1 MITIKKDGEPFDLG
15 DIRMTF
21 RLRSPLWNDIP
32 SHTFSFDLDATDR
45 NLRLTG
51 YLHRPSAHLKQSTD
65 MAVLCNI
72 HGWILGATMRVENA
86 AEKTIR
92 CHLAIDNGQMNI
104 DWGNQYLDEMDF
116 PTIIRNGGVS
126 QIMNYNKDK
135 TSNEVACQFPPV
147 KIPEYFGKEEA
158 DDALGYTGWINS
170 FDPEIG
176 QYDFPT
182 VNQSS
187 GKVLVPTVSVPMFY
201 LRWILHQIMELNG
214 LKLDP
219 RFMSSGPLK
228 EMLVFNNR
236 CCEEKRRRDYFR
248 ATKTTPQTYPDRR
261 ILIFNNETTP
271 PNTDDNNSY
280 NPATGQV
287 TIRNAGIHEL
297 TVGITVEAAEGYG
310 FLYLIIDGYSHILS
324 QGFNLVKHTH
334 YYSSARIGYTYY
346 CEVYCYYNEIDP
358 NPPYGYIEHPL
369 PVTVNAGSYVAGRN
383 ASLSDLPGL
392 YFDGAITPAL
402 HMPHVKI
409 KELLTWLRDGFAMAG
424 IFSASA
430 REFRFVLLA
439 DILKRP
445 ASGELGNIE
454 TDAEYS
460 PDQLNGIAY
469 AFDVSGDDAPVTEE
483 ITGLEFLGNFATT
496 YELPMPENSSYYAY
510 VYTVGKFYVYAWNET
525 SSRYEWQPMTDYL
538 KPLTTGQ
545 GELEMKPA
553 WHPPAHFFEGDIYGT
568 TPWIGCKGSSPFFKV
583 GINKTPLVM
592 MLFHGLQPAMLSV
605 DDQVQ
610 LFPCASGLGYN
621 SQGGVV
627 SALEL
632 SWTGLR
638 EAFFSDLEAFYANR
652 WMLEGRRQIDA
663 AFLKQLTWDESY
675 LHKGREYLLDSVE
688 FTATQ
693 LGFTAAKITAWRKG

>member
-1 MITIKKDGEPFDLG
+1 MITINKDGEPFDLG

-32 SHTFSFDLDATDR
+32 SHTFSFELDATDR

-51 YLHRPSAHLKQSTD
+51 YLHRPSAYLKQPTD
-65 MAVLCNI
+65 LPVLCNI
-72 HGWILGATMRVENA
+72 HGWILGATLRVESA
-86 AEKTIR
+86 TEKSIR

-104 DWGNQYLDEMDF
+104 DWGNQYLDELAF
-116 PTIIRNGGVS
+116 PAIVRNGGVS
-126 QIMNYNKDK
+126 QIMNYNMDK
-135 TSNEVACQFPPV
+135 TSDQVACQFPPV
-147 KIPEYFGKEEA
+147 RIPEYFGSEEP

-201 LRWILHQIMELNG
+201 LRWILRQIMELNG

-219 RFMSSGPLK
+219 RFMSTGPLK

-236 CCEEKRRRDYFR
+236 CCEQKRRRDYFR
-248 ATKTTPQTYPDRR
+248 ATKTTQQTYPDRT

-280 NPATGQV
+280 NPVTGQV
-287 TIRNAGIHEL
+287 TIRNAGIHEVTL
-297 TVGITVEAAEGYG
+297 GINITADEGQCWVY
-310 FLYLIIDGYSHILS
+310 IDGYGYNLRP
-324 QGFNLVKHTH
+324 GFNLVKHTH
-334 YYSSARIGYTYY
+334 YYAGAAIGYTYY
-346 CEVYCYYNEIDP
+346 CEIYCYYNEPIFE
-358 NPPYGYIEHPL
+358 PPYGYIEHPL
-369 PVTVNAGSYVAGRN
+369 PITVNAGSYVAGRN

-392 YFDGAITPAL
+392 YLDGFITPAQ

-409 KELLTWLRDGFAMAG
+409 KELLTWLRDGFGMVTLFG
-424 IFSASA
+424 ASA
-430 REFRFVLLA
+430 REIRLVLLG

-445 ASGELGNIE
+445 AAKQLGNLE

-469 AFDVSGDDAPVTEE
+469 QFDVAGDDAPVTEE

-496 YELPMPENSSYYAY
+496 HELPLPDNASYYAY
-510 VYTVGKFYVYAWNET
+510 VYTTGKFYVYAWSET
-525 SSRYEWQPMTDYL
+525 SSRYEWQPKTDYL
-538 KPLTTGQ
+538 KPLITGE

-568 TPWIGCKGSSPFFKV
+568 TPWIGCKGSSPYFKV
-583 GINKTPLVM
+583 AINATPLVL
-592 MLFHGLQPAMLSV
+592 MLFHGMQPGMLTVDDVLQP
-605 DDQVQ
+605 
-610 LFPCASGLGYN
+610 FPSASGLRYN
-621 SQGGVV
+621 AQGGMV
-627 SALEL
+627 SDLEL
-632 SWTGLR
+632 SWSSLR
-638 EAFFSDLEAFYANR
+638 ETFFSDLEAFYANR

-663 AFLKQLTWDESY
+663 AWFRQLSWEEAY

-688 FTATQ
+688 FTVTH
-693 LGFTAAKITAWRKG
+693 LGFTTAKITAWRKP